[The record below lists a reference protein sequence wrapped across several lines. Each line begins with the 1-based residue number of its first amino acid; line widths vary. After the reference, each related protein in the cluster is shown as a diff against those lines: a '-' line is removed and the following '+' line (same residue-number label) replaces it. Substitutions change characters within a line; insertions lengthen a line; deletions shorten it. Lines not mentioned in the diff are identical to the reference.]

1 MKTIDKHLIN
11 PIMNIKITQR
21 EKEVL
26 HLISHEYTTTEI
38 ARKLYLSPHTI
49 ITHRRNL
56 FVKLDVRNVAGLIRR
71 GFEEGILIPMYKV
84 GMQPQVLSA

>member
-1 MKTIDKHLIN
+1 MTKH
-11 PIMNIKITQR
+11 ITQR

-38 ARKLYLSPHTI
+38 AKKLYLSPHTI

-56 FVKLDVRNVAGLIRR
+56 FVKLDVKNVAGLVRR
-71 GFEEGILIPMYKV
+71 GFEEGILIPMYNYNEQLK
-84 GMQPQVLSA
+84 MMTA

>member
-1 MKTIDKHLIN
+1 
-11 PIMNIKITQR
+11 MNINITQR

-26 HLISHEYTTTEI
+26 DLISYEYTTTEI
-38 ARKLYLSPHTI
+38 ARKLYLSPHTV

-56 FVKLDVRNVAGLIRR
+56 FVKLDVRNVAGLVRR

-84 GMQPQVLSA
+84 GSHTQVMSA

>member
-1 MKTIDKHLIN
+1 
-11 PIMNIKITQR
+11 MNIKITQR

-26 HLISHEYTTTEI
+26 HLISHEYTTIEI

-56 FVKLDVRNVAGLIRR
+56 FVKLDVRNVAGLVRR
-71 GFEEGILIPMYKV
+71 GFEEGILKPLYKV
-84 GMQPQVLSA
+84 GLHQQMMSA

>member
-1 MKTIDKHLIN
+1 
-11 PIMNIKITQR
+11 MNVNITQR

-26 HLISHEYTTTEI
+26 DLISYEYTTIEI

-56 FVKLDVRNVAGLIRR
+56 FVKLDVRNVAGLVRR
-71 GFEEGILIPMYKV
+71 GFEEGILIPLYKV
-84 GMQPQVLSA
+84 GMQQQMMTA